1 MSQIIFNKISAA
13 EISGLSTAEQLEL
26 LAEFKVTPEDLENPD
41 EVRYGSIERDG
52 KTLHRFRC
60 HDLRIYFEMEDEGVV
75 VHRVL
80 HKNTFQDFRYRSGM
94 KVSEDEALSGAKE
107 FWELIEEGERAARV

>member
-13 EISGLSTAEQLEL
+13 EISALPTMEQLEL
-26 LAEFKVTPEDLENPD
+26 LNEFKVTPEDLKDPD
-41 EVRYGSIERDG
+41 EERFGSIQRDG
-52 KTLHRFRC
+52 ATLYRFRC
-60 HDLRIYFEMEDEGVV
+60 KDLRIYFELEDEGVV

-80 HKNTFQDFRYRSGM
+80 HKNTFQDFRFRSGM
-94 KVSEDEALSGAKE
+94 KVPEDEALGGAKE

>member
-1 MSQIIFNKISAA
+1 VSQIIFNKISAA
-13 EISGLSTAEQLEL
+13 EISALPTAEQLEL
-26 LAEFKVTPEDLENPD
+26 LAEFKVTPADLNEPD
-41 EVRYGSIERDG
+41 EERFG
-52 KTLHRFRC
+52 HIQREGTTLYRFRC
-60 HDLRIYFEMEDEGVV
+60 RDLRIYFEMEADGVV

-94 KVSEDEALSGAKE
+94 KVSEDEALSGTKE